1 MPEYVEVMTDGG
13 RVLFEVDDVNNAG
26 PERVTRRAGNVIA
39 SLDEN
44 LDAALATVR
53 PAAEKVLSNFTALGL
68 DSVEIEFGLSLDA
81 QAGAVIAKT
90 GVTGHFK
97 VTLNW
102 TRHANEASGGG
113 PAQPSP

>member
-1 MPEYVEVMTDGG
+1 MPEYVEVMTDGS

-39 SLDEN
+39 SLDES
-44 LDAALATVR
+44 LDAAVASVR

-68 DSVEIEFGLSLDA
+68 DTVEIEFGLSLDA

-102 TRHANEASGGG
+102 SRQANDVGGG
-113 PAQPSP
+113 ATPEINP

>member
-1 MPEYVEVMTDGG
+1 M
-13 RVLFEVDDVNNAG
+13 LFEVDDATNAG

-39 SLDEN
+39 SLDGN

-53 PAAEKVLSNFTALGL
+53 PAPEKVLNNFTSLGL

-102 TRHANEASGGG
+102 TRNADEAGGG
-113 PAQPSP
+113 GSPGTEL